1 MRRTFWR
8 TGLAHVPRGYRV
20 GTGSLPV
27 ASKVRETGRMCM
39 KSGYSRGTWKGE
51 DAQCAAKLPRTA
63 SSNCKSKCGER
74 GTVRVIEGGVLVK

>member
-8 TGLAHVPRGYRV
+8 TGLADVPRGYCV

-27 ASKVRETGRMCM
+27 ASKGRETGRKCM

-51 DAQCAAKLPRTA
+51 DAQCAAMPPRTVSPTTRPNA
-63 SSNCKSKCGER
+63 AGEER
-74 GTVRVIEGGVLVK
+74 CE